1 MRSVRLITQVNR
13 PSLRARVFSAA
24 AACIPNRFLQILM
37 EKKFINFGVETTN
50 TCNANCSFCGYRFM
64 ERPKVEM
71 PKDVFEKAVQNFA
84 ENGGGNLNFTP
95 TVGDPLV
102 DKNLLERI
110 QLARSYPQV
119 QEIFLYTNGI
129 LLDRIG
135 YQSLLK
141 SGISRLAIS
150 TFIGSRE
157 GYKKYYGN
165 DKYSKVVANIIGI
178 AKENHR
184 LGKPVKLT
192 LHLRV
197 NGDKSVWEQTDVYQD
212 ISALISDRDINYLD
226 VYDAWGGRIES
237 SDIPEG
243 TYLDKPVPIT
253 EKIKSPC
260 FELYRRL
267 HVLADGNVGAC
278 VCVDLESEIKV
289 GNIHSESLSE
299 IWAGPLVR
307 KYRSEWIQGN
317 LPQVCKSCT
326 RYQAI
331 DEFIKTNPKRI
342 LIDYARRKWPRTLK
356 YLTHRAPH

>member
-1 MRSVRLITQVNR
+1 MRSVRLITEVTSPRFRAQV
-13 PSLRARVFSAA
+13 LSAV
-24 AACIPNRFLQILM
+24 AACIPTGLLRNLM
-37 EKKFINFGVETTN
+37 ERKFINFGVETTN

-64 ERPKVEM
+64 ERPKIEM
-71 PKDVFEKAVQNFA
+71 PEDVFEKAVRNFA

-110 QLARSYPQV
+110 RLARSYPQI

-129 LLDRIG
+129 LLDRVG
-135 YQSLLK
+135 YNAMLE

-157 GYKKYYGN
+157 GYKQYYGN
-165 DKYSKVVANIIGI
+165 DKYSKVVSNIIGI
-178 AKENHR
+178 AKENQQ
-184 LGKPVKLT
+184 LDAPIKIT

-197 NGDKSVWEQTDVYQD
+197 NGDKSVWEQTEVYRD
-212 ISALISDRDINYLD
+212 ISSLINDKDINYLD
-226 VYDAWGGRIES
+226 VYDAWGGRVEA

-243 TYLDKPVPIT
+243 TSLDKPISMAK
-253 EKIKSPC
+253 KIKSPC

-289 GNIHSESLSE
+289 GNIRSESLSD
-299 IWAGPLVR
+299 IWDGPR
-307 KYRSEWIQGN
+307 IREYRSNWLKGK
-317 LPQVCKSCT
+317 LPQVCMSCT

-356 YLTHRAPH
+356 HLTRRPSH

>member
-1 MRSVRLITQVNR
+1 MRSVHLISEVAS
-13 PSLRARVFSAA
+13 PSFRARALSAA
-24 AACIPNRFLQILM
+24 AACVPTRLLRNLM
-37 EKKFINFGVETTN
+37 EQKFINFGVETTN

-64 ERPKVEM
+64 ERPKIEM
-71 PKDVFEKAVQNFA
+71 PEDVFKKAIQNFA

-102 DKNLLERI
+102 DKNLLGRI
-110 QLARSYPQV
+110 KLARSYPEV

-129 LLDRIG
+129 LLDRVG
-135 YQSLLK
+135 YKPLLE

-157 GYKKYYGN
+157 GYRKYYGN
-165 DKYSKVVANIIGI
+165 DKYSKVVSNIIGI
-178 AKENHR
+178 AQENQTFSSPI
-184 LGKPVKLT
+184 KIT

-197 NGDKSVWEQTDVYQD
+197 NGDKSAWEETDVYRE
-212 ISALISDRDINYLD
+212 ISALIGDKDINYLD
-226 VYDAWGGRIES
+226 VYDAWGGRIET

-243 TYLDKPVPIT
+243 TSLDEPISLT
-253 EKIKSPC
+253 EKSKSPC

-289 GNIHSESLSE
+289 GNIRSESLSD
-299 IWAGPLVR
+299 IWAGSR
-307 KYRSEWIQGN
+307 IREYRSDWLKGD

-331 DEFIKTNPKRI
+331 DEFIKKNPKRI
-342 LIDYARRKWPRTLK
+342 LIDYARRKWPKTLK
-356 YLTHRAPH
+356 QLARGAPD